1 MKVLID
7 FFGPPFFLAHG
18 GAQTQVIE
26 TAAGLR
32 ELGVEVEYA
41 RWWDGNQTGDI
52 VHSFGVPNPTY
63 LQFAKSK
70 GIPVVN
76 TTLFSA
82 TCNRPKWQ
90 LKIQGSIVSTLL
102 GMPAFPPWGAI
113 RSQLIWSS
121 FNLCDLNMVGLNAE
135 AEVLR
140 KVYSVPDSKIGMVP
154 LGLSRIFLDAGH
166 GDRSGEYLITTGTI
180 TKQKRSLELARIAIA
195 ARVPICFVGKP
206 YDPQSQYWYEFQS
219 LIDGKFVKHIPH
231 TDSIEDMVQL
241 LKGSRGYVHYSDF
254 ENWCFSAHEAIAC
267 GLPILVPDQPWSR
280 ERFGIQANY
289 LPLGNHKENTV
300 RLKRFYEACPT
311 LSAPVVK
318 LYPWKEVG
326 KILMKNYQRI
336 LDSRAL

>member
-7 FFGPPFFLAHG
+7 HFGPPFFLAHG

-26 TAAGLR
+26 TTKGLQ

-52 VHSFGVPNPTY
+52 IHSFGVPNPTY
-63 LQFAKSK
+63 LQFSKSK
-70 GIPVVN
+70 GIPLVN

-90 LKIQGSIVSTLL
+90 LNTQGAIVTTLL
-102 GMPAFPPWGAI
+102 KMPAFPPWGAI
-113 RSQLIWSS
+113 RSQLSWSS

-140 KVYSVPDSKIGMVP
+140 RVYSVPDRKIGLVP
-154 LGLSRIFLDAGH
+154 LGLSRLFLEAGY

-206 YDPQSQYWYEFQS
+206 YDSQSQYWHEFQS
-219 LIDGKFVKHIPH
+219 LIDGKHVKHIPH
-231 TDSIEDMVQL
+231 TDRMEDMIQL

-267 GLPILVPDQPWSR
+267 GLPILVPDQVWSR
-280 ERFGIQANY
+280 ELFEDQARY
-289 LPLGNHKENTV
+289 FASGNDRENTT
-300 RLKRFYEACPT
+300 RLKEFYETCPN
-311 LSAPVVK
+311 LSTPKVK
-318 LYPWKEVG
+318 LNSWKDVG
-326 KILMKNYQRI
+326 KILVEKYNRV
-336 LDSRAL
+336 LENPDF

>member
-52 VHSFGVPNPTY
+52 VHCFGVPNNTY
-63 LQFAKSK
+63 LAFAKSK

-82 TCNRPKWQ
+82 TCNRPRWQ
-90 LKIQGSIVSTLL
+90 LQMQGAMVSTLL
-102 GMPAFPPWGAI
+102 KMPSFPPWGAI

-121 FNLCDLNMVGLNAE
+121 FNLCDLNMVGLNVE

-140 KVYSVPDSKIGMVP
+140 KVYTVPDSKIGMVP
-154 LGLSRIFLDAGH
+154 LGLSRLFLEAGH
-166 GDRSGEYLITTGTI
+166 GDRSGDHLITTGTI
-180 TKQKRSLELARIAIA
+180 TEQKRSLELARIAIA
-195 ARVPICFVGKP
+195 AKVPICFVGKP
-206 YDPQSQYWYEFQS
+206 YDPQGRYWREFKS
-219 LIDGKFVKHIPH
+219 LIDGKLVKHVPH
-231 TDSIEDMVQL
+231 TESVEEMIQL

-267 GLPILVPDQPWSR
+267 GLPIIVPDQNWSR
-280 ERFGIQANY
+280 ELFGNQANY
-289 LPLGNHKENTV
+289 LLPGNDKENPG
-300 RLKRFYEACPT
+300 RLKRFHDACPT
-311 LSAPVVK
+311 LSTPEVK
-318 LYPWKEVG
+318 LHSWKEVG
-326 KILMKNYQRI
+326 KILMTNYQRI
-336 LDSRAL
+336 LDNRAS